1 MNLSYNDYYTT
12 SGNGD
17 TWAVHLKPCTQKSTT
32 YYAECIRA
40 AKLIAEESS
49 KQIVLMF
56 SGGIDSEFMLN
67 IFKDAQVDFKVAIIS
82 YGKWNKH
89 DARYAVDY
97 CKLHGI
103 VPDIIDLDLEKFI
116 TSGLIYEIA
125 EKGKCSAYQL
135 TSVMHGISQI
145 DGAVI
150 MANGEPEVNLMPDST
165 WHWAET
171 ERINSYMNWY
181 TSQGIDGTP
190 DFMRYTP
197 EQTVSFLNE
206 PLVKQLINGE
216 LENQWHTGLINTS
229 VSIKH
234 ALFNQHFNQVK
245 RQKYTGWEYLE
256 RCPMFQQVDDGF
268 RTFRQRFNGD
278 FRLDYN
284 VVLDLLAVK

>member
-56 SGGIDSEFMLN
+56 SGGIDSEFMLI

-82 YGKWNKH
+82 FGKWNKH

-145 DGAVI
+145 DGTVI
-150 MANGEPEVNLMPDST
+150 MANCEPQVGKDPNGTWWWDEPERTNCT
-165 WHWAET
+165 
-171 ERINSYMNWY
+171 RGWY
-181 TSQGIDGTP
+181 GAAGIEGTP
-190 DFMRYTP
+190 DFTRYTP
-197 EQTVSFLNE
+197 EQSVSFLEE
-206 PLVKQLINGE
+206 PIIKQLVNNE
-216 LENQWHTGLINTS
+216 LEYTHSQATKHTLYNQYFEQT
-229 VSIKH
+229 
-234 ALFNQHFNQVK
+234 K
-245 RQKYTGWEYLE
+245 RQKNTGWEYVE
-256 RCPMFQQVDDGF
+256 RYPLFDQVNAGF
-268 RTFRQRFNGD
+268 GTFRQRFNGA
-278 FRLDYN
+278 FRLEYN
-284 VVLDLLAVK
+284 VVLNLLTGK

>member
-32 YYAECIRA
+32 YYEECIRA

-82 YGKWNKH
+82 YGNWNKH
-89 DARYAVDY
+89 DTRYAVDY
-97 CKLHGI
+97 CKLYGI
-103 VPDIIDLDLEKFI
+103 VPDIIEIDLEKFI
-116 TSGLIYEIA
+116 TSGEIFEIA
-125 EKGKCSAYQL
+125 EKGKCSAYQI